1 VKRCSICVVDHRSSA
16 VVLTTVSESRDV
28 GETIG
33 YQLRRLRRLRGLT
46 QEELADRANVSRDL
60 VAKLEQGRRH
70 TARITSL
77 ASLAGALDVE
87 LSALVEHATPLLET
101 EDGDAAGLVA
111 LRNALTC
118 LPAASDED
126 PTPAFVLRRGLD
138 EAWRDYWA
146 GRYGRLVARLPGLIG
161 EARQTANAALLAGFY
176 QVASC
181 VLCQVGKDVLGYV
194 AADRGIQAAEQGDDE
209 LLHATLHG
217 TLGWIFLHQG
227 RYPEAEQV
235 AVKAADAIEPRM
247 GSASPSHLSVW
258 GSLLLSALPAA
269 AARGDGD
276 TAEDLL
282 SMAGAAATRLGAERN
297 DYQTGFG
304 PAKVAAESVHC
315 AVALGETGRALELA
329 PQVPRQRLAT
339 AAHGR
344 HLLDVA
350 QAQADHR
357 RDRDAVDTLLAAE
370 RLSQEWL
377 RHQALARHLVY
388 ELQKRDVSKLDGL
401 AQRMGLTSN

>member
-1 VKRCSICVVDHRSSA
+1 VSA
-16 VVLTTVSESRDV
+16 SGEI

-46 QEELADRANVSRDL
+46 QEELADRADVSRDL

-77 ASLAGALDVE
+77 ASLARALDVE
-87 LSALVEHATPLLET
+87 LSALVERATPMLEI
-101 EDGDAAGLVA
+101 EDGEDAGLVA

-118 LPAASDED
+118 LPAAAGDEGL
-126 PTPAFVLRRGLD
+126 TPAFVLRRSLD
-138 EAWRDYWA
+138 EAWRNYWA
-146 GRYGRLVARLPGLIG
+146 GRYGRLCTTLPGLIG
-161 EARQTANAALLAGFY
+161 EARQTANAELLAGFY

-181 VLCQVGKDVLGYV
+181 VLCQIGKDVLGYI
-194 AADRGIQAAEQGDDE
+194 AADRGIQAAKQGDDE

-217 TLGWIFLHQG
+217 TLGWVFLHQG
-227 RYPEAEQV
+227 RYPDAEQV
-235 AVKAADAIEPRM
+235 AIKAAEAIEPRL
-247 GSASPSHLSVW
+247 GCSSPEHLSVW

-269 AARGDGD
+269 AARGDDD

-282 SMAGAAATRLGAERN
+282 SMAGAAATRLGSERN

-304 PAKVAAESVHC
+304 PAKVAQESVHC

-329 PQVPRQRLAT
+329 PKVPRERLAT

-377 RHQALARHLVY
+377 RHQALARHLVF
-388 ELQKRDVSKLDGL
+388 ELQKRDISKLDGL
-401 AQRMGLTSN
+401 AQRMGLAAE

>member
-1 VKRCSICVVDHRSSA
+1 VHGSC
-16 VVLTTVSESRDV
+16 DV

-33 YQLRRLRRLRGLT
+33 SQLRRLRRVRGLT

-60 VAKLEQGRRH
+60 VCKLEQGRRH

-77 ASLAGALDVE
+77 ASLARALDVE
-87 LSALVEHATPLLET
+87 LSALVERATPVLEI
-101 EDGDAAGLVA
+101 EDSEAAGLVA

-118 LPAASDED
+118 LPVSSEED
-126 PTPAFVLRRGLD
+126 PTPAHVLRRSLD

-146 GRYGRLVARLPGLIG
+146 GRYGRLCSTLPGLLA
-161 EARQTANAALLAGFY
+161 EARQTANADVLAGFY

-181 VLCQVGKDVLGYV
+181 VLCQVGKDVLGYI
-194 AADRGIQAAEQGDDE
+194 AADRAIQSAEQGDDE

-217 TLGWIFLHQG
+217 TLGWVFLHQG
-227 RYPEAEQV
+227 RYCDAEQV
-235 AVKAADAIEPRM
+235 AVKAADAIEPRL
-247 GSASPSHLSVW
+247 GSARPEHLSVW
-258 GSLLLSALPAA
+258 GSLMLSALPAA

-282 SMAGAAATRLGAERN
+282 SLAGAAAIRLGAERN

-304 PAKVAAESVHC
+304 PAKVAQESVHC

-329 PQVPRQRLAT
+329 PQVPRRRLAT

-350 QAQADHR
+350 QAQVDHR

-370 RLSQEWL
+370 CLSREWL
-377 RHQALARHLVY
+377 RHQALARHLVF
-388 ELQKRDVSKLDGL
+388 ELRKRNVSQLDGL

>member
-1 VKRCSICVVDHRSSA
+1 LNA
-16 VVLTTVSESRDV
+16 VTESRDL

-77 ASLAGALDVE
+77 ASLARALDVE
-87 LSALVEHATPLLET
+87 LSALVERATPVLEI
-101 EDGDAAGLVA
+101 EDGEAAGVVA
-111 LRNALTC
+111 LRDALTC
-118 LPAASDED
+118 LPAPEEDD
-126 PTPAFVLRRGLD
+126 PTPAHVLRRSLD

-146 GRYGRLVARLPGLIG
+146 GRYGRLCTTLPGLIG
-161 EARQTANAALLAGFY
+161 EARQTGNAQLLAGFY

-181 VLCQVGKDVLGYV
+181 VLCQIGKDVLGFI
-194 AADRGIQAAEQGDDE
+194 AADRGIQVAERGDDE

-227 RYPEAEQV
+227 RYPDAEQI
-235 AVKAADAIEPRM
+235 AVKAAGDIEPRM
-247 GSASPSHLSVW
+247 GSASPEHLSVW

-315 AVALGETGRALELA
+315 AVTLGETGHALELA
-329 PQVPRQRLAT
+329 GRVPRHRLAT

-357 RDRDAVDTLLAAE
+357 RDRDAVETLLAAE
-370 RLSQEWL
+370 RLSLEWL
-377 RHQALARHLVY
+377 RHQALARHLVF
-388 ELQKRDVSKLDGL
+388 ELHKRDVSKLDGL

>member
-1 VKRCSICVVDHRSSA
+1 V
-16 VVLTTVSESRDV
+16 TESREV

-77 ASLAGALDVE
+77 ASLARALDVE
-87 LSALVEHATPLLET
+87 LSALVERATPMLET
-101 EDGDAAGLVA
+101 EDGEAAGLVA
-111 LRNALTC
+111 LRDALTC
-118 LPAASDED
+118 LPASGEEE
-126 PTPAFVLRRGLD
+126 PTPAHVLRRSLD
-138 EAWRDYWA
+138 EAWRGYWA
-146 GRYGRLVARLPGLIG
+146 GRYGRLCSTLPGLIS
-161 EARQTANAALLAGFY
+161 EARQSANAELLAGFY

-181 VLCQVGKDVLGYV
+181 VLCQVGKDVLGYI
-194 AADRGIQAAEQGDDE
+194 AADRGIQAAKEGDDE

-227 RYPEAEQV
+227 RYPDAEQV
-235 AVKAADAIEPRM
+235 AVRAADAIEPRL
-247 GSASPSHLSVW
+247 GSASPEHLSVW
-258 GSLLLSALPAA
+258 GSLLLSALPAT
-269 AARGDGD
+269 AARGDAD

-282 SMAGAAATRLGAERN
+282 SLAGAAALRLGTERN

-304 PAKVAAESVHC
+304 PAKVAQESVHC

-329 PQVPRQRLAT
+329 PRVPRQRLAT

-377 RHQALARHLVY
+377 RHQALARHLVF
-388 ELQKRDVSKLDGL
+388 ELQKRDVSQLDGL
-401 AQRMGLTSN
+401 AQRMGLTSD

>member
-1 VKRCSICVVDHRSSA
+1 V
-16 VVLTTVSESRDV
+16 TESHEV

-77 ASLAGALDVE
+77 ASLARSLDVE
-87 LSALVEHATPLLET
+87 LSALVERATPVLEA
-101 EDGDAAGLVA
+101 EDGEAAGLVA

-118 LPAASDED
+118 LPTSCDEE
-126 PTPAFVLRRGLD
+126 PTPAHVLRRSLD

-146 GRYGRLVARLPGLIG
+146 GRYGRLCSTLPGLIG
-161 EARQTANAALLAGFY
+161 EAHRSSNVEVLASFY

-181 VLCQVGKDVLGYV
+181 VLCQVGKDVLGYI
-194 AADRGIQAAEQGDDE
+194 AADRGIQAAKQGDDE
-209 LLHATLHG
+209 LLHATLYG

-227 RYPEAEQV
+227 RYPEAERV
-235 AVKAADAIEPRM
+235 AVQAADAIEPRL
-247 GSASPSHLSVW
+247 GSARPEHLSVW
-258 GSLLLSALPAA
+258 GSLLLSALPATA
-269 AARGDGD
+269 ALGDGD
-276 TAEDLL
+276 TAANLL
-282 SMAGAAATRLGAERN
+282 SLAGAAATRLGTERN

-304 PAKVAAESVHC
+304 PAKVAQESVHC

-329 PQVPRQRLAT
+329 PRVPRQRLAT

-357 RDRDAVDTLLAAE
+357 RDDDAVDTLLAAE

-377 RHQALARHLVY
+377 RHQALARHLVF
-388 ELQKRDVSKLDGL
+388 ELQKRDVSRLASL
-401 AQRMGLTSN
+401 AQRMGLTSD